1 MGLSEAQKK
10 ALLLFADK
18 LKEFPIQWVLVGSA
32 NLALQGVK
40 INVNDINIATN
51 SDDIYHIRNIFSDY
65 CLGEIMKSQQ
75 DPNILLCKLKI
86 YGVNIL
92 ILGDSSSRIYTKYFG
107 TPLIEKR
114 YFFGEWIPCLD
125 LEIEL
130 RNYRLVGM
138 KDKIDI
144 LKEFLK

>member
-10 ALLLFADK
+10 ALVFFAQK

-51 SDDIYHIRNIFSDY
+51 NDDIFHIKNIFCDY
-65 CLGEIMKSQQ
+65 CLGGITRSKQ
-75 DPNILLCKLKI
+75 DADILLCKLKI
-86 YGVNIL
+86 YGIDIL
-92 ILGDSSSRIYTKYFG
+92 ILGDSKSKIYTRYFG

-114 YFFGEWIPCLD
+114 YFLGEWIPCLD
-125 LEIEL
+125 LEMEL

-138 KDKIDI
+138 KDKVDV